1 MKRYSSGLYVRLAF
15 AAAAH
20 LDPEILLVDEV
31 LAVGEAGLQKKCVGK
46 AGDSGTVFRTLTAW
60 RRSPL
65 GRSQPRNAW

>member
-1 MKRYSSGLYVRLAF
+1 MLS
-15 AAAAH
+15 
-20 LDPEILLVDEV
+20 
-31 LAVGEAGLQKKCVGK
+31 VGDAGFQKKCLGK